1 MTSKMQELES
11 IRKKAGLNIVEF
23 TNILPIER
31 STYYGWLN
39 AEHAPDPFRIEVC
52 LDYADLI
59 NDCINNGL
67 LPLSGLPRGKRMDE
81 IRAVLK
87 KCA

>member
-1 MTSKMQELES
+1 MTNKMQELEAV
-11 IRKKAGLNIVEF
+11 RKRAGLNIVEF

-39 AEHAPDPFRIEVC
+39 EEHHPDPFRIEVC

-59 NDCINNGL
+59 NDCITNGL
-67 LPLSGLPRGKRMDE
+67 LPLKSAARGGRMDE
-81 IRAVLK
+81 IRAALK